1 MFDGLSFDFC
11 RLGADNA
18 GREDFCFLSV
28 KPMARLVLAMVA
40 VVTAFTLWMAPVAQA
55 ADLGHGGQIF
65 ANNCAA
71 CHVGGGNVVNGAKT
85 LKQADL
91 ETYGMASVEA
101 IATQVTNGKNAM
113 PAFKGRFSSED
124 IADVA
129 AYVLSQAEQGW

>member
-1 MFDGLSFDFC
+1 MRKIALT
-11 RLGADNA
+11 LAA
-18 GREDFCFLSV
+18 
-28 KPMARLVLAMVA
+28 ALVAL
-40 VVTAFTLWMAPVAQA
+40 TLWMAPTAKA

-65 ANNCAA
+65 GNNCAA

-91 ETYGMASVEA
+91 EKYDMASIEA
-101 IATQVTNGKNAM
+101 IIGQVTNGKNAM
-113 PAFKGRFSSED
+113 PAFKGRLSDGD